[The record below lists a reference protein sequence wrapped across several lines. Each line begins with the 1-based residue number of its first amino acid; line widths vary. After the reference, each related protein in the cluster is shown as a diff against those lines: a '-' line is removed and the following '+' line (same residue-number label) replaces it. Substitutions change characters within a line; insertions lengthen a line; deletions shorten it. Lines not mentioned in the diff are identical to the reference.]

1 MLREHPSGV
10 RDKIRRTLPA
20 NPRSLSE
27 AIKSGKRTFE
37 EAGGPRAYF
46 GNPAA
51 ASAEEGS
58 ALVDALGSILEEAVV
73 EAMA

>member
-1 MLREHPSGV
+1 
-10 RDKIRRTLPA
+10 
-20 NPRSLSE
+20 LSE